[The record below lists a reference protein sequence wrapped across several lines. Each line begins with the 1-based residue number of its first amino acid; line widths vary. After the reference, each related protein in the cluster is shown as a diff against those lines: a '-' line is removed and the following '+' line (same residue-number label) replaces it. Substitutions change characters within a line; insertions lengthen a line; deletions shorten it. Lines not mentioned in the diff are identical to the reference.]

1 MSLAPQPD
9 LKQFQIVRVARISQK
24 HITPDALLRN
34 FIKFPATCLVSRW
47 PLSDVEKAD
56 LENTDLE
63 NIVHL
68 LLQKR

>member
-1 MSLAPQPD
+1 MA
-9 LKQFQIVRVARISQK
+9 RVARISLK

-34 FIKFPATCLVSRW
+34 LIKFPATCLVSRW

-56 LENTDLE
+56 LEN
-63 NIVHL
+63 IVHL